1 MQGVFETIFDV
12 AYLGTVIFLGIKMIA
27 GSAKKTQY
35 LLYGVMAVVLGF
47 GDAFHLVPR
56 AIALCTTGLDQYTYA
71 LGLGKLITSI
81 TMTAFYVLLYYVWR
95 ERYAMHDKNTY
106 TLAVWVFALSRILL
120 CVLPYNEW
128 FTAKPPVSWGI
139 YRNIPF
145 TLLGVLLIVLWYKK
159 IKESQDHVFRF
170 LPLAVAISFICY
182 IPVVLWSNSLPIIGA
197 LMIPKTCAYIWV
209 IFIGYNAMKKELTK

>member
-35 LLYGVMAVVLGF
+35 VLYGVMAVVLGF

-56 AIALCTTGLDQYTYA
+56 AIALCTTGLDQYSYA

-95 ERYAMHDKNTY
+95 ERYAMHGKNTY
-106 TLAVWVFALSRILL
+106 TLAVWVFALSRLLL

-128 FTAKPPVSWGI
+128 FTANPPVSWGI

-159 IKESQDHVFRF
+159 IKEVQDHVFRF

-182 IPVVLWSNSLPIIGA
+182 IPVVLWSNSLPIIGS
-197 LMIPKTCAYIWV
+197 LMIPKTCAYVWV
-209 IFIGYNAMKKELTK
+209 IFIGYNAIKKELTK

>member
-35 LLYGVMAVVLGF
+35 VLYGVMAVVLGF

-56 AIALCTTGLDQYTYA
+56 AIALCTTGLDQYSYA

-95 ERYAMHDKNTY
+95 ERYAMHGKNTY
-106 TLAVWVFALSRILL
+106 TLAVWVFALSRLLL

-128 FTAKPPVSWGI
+128 FTANPPVSWGI

-159 IKESQDHVFRF
+159 IKEVQDHVFRF

-182 IPVVLWSNSLPIIGA
+182 IPVVLWSNSLPIIGS

-209 IFIGYNAMKKELTK
+209 IFIGYNAIKKELTK

>member
-1 MQGVFETIFDV
+1 
-12 AYLGTVIFLGIKMIA
+12 
-27 GSAKKTQY
+27 
-35 LLYGVMAVVLGF
+35 
-47 GDAFHLVPR
+47 
-56 AIALCTTGLDQYTYA
+56 
-71 LGLGKLITSI
+71 
-81 TMTAFYVLLYYVWR
+81 
-95 ERYAMHDKNTY
+95 MHDKNTY

-128 FTAKPPVSWGI
+128 FTEKPPVSWGI

-159 IKESQDHVFRF
+159 IKEVQDHVFRF

-182 IPVVLWSNSLPIIGA
+182 IPVVLWSNSLPIIGS

-209 IFIGYNAMKKELTK
+209 IFIGYNAIKKELTK